1 MQSYQICLLL
11 FRLESVFF
19 LLKFLTEYVFFILDY
34 SMVTSI
40 SPLETLHNSLTLEQM
55 DRFLDKMIESD
66 QLGGS
71 AGPSDKE

>member
-1 MQSYQICLLL
+1 MLHAKLSNLQ
-11 FRLESVFF
+11 VFF
-19 LLKFLTEYVFFILDY
+19 VDFSYFLTVDFILDY

-71 AGPSDKE
+71 AAASDKE

>member
-1 MQSYQICLLL
+1 MQSYPICK
-11 FRLESVFF
+11 FF
-19 LLKFLTEYVFFILDY
+19 FVDFSYFLTVDFILDY

-71 AGPSDKE
+71 AAASDKE